1 MECNVTQN
9 EIETIVDIFPDV
21 MKVKSKLDD
30 VPEDIRGGV
39 LYAAVMMLIDMD
51 HETGTSEKMVHAFDE
66 LIKLKEEGKTHGK
79 S

>member
-21 MKVKSKLDD
+21 MKVKSKLDN
-30 VPEDIRGGV
+30 VPEDLRNGV
-39 LYAAVMMLIDMD
+39 LYAAVMILLDVD
-51 HETGTSEKMVHAFDE
+51 HETGTSKKMVDAFDE
-66 LIKLKEEGKTHGK
+66 LIKLKMEDKKHGK